1 MTQVLVTYFS
11 ATGNTKMMAKAVV
24 EGVRSVEGVE
34 CVLKTAGQ
42 TTNEDWLAAD
52 GIIVGSPTYFGQMA
66 SKVKRMFDITERVY
80 GQLEG
85 KVGAAFT
92 TSGGAGCGHELTNMS
107 IITAMLVSGMIVQG
121 TTGAK
126 RPPRWMSCLKRNW
139 GTGVSVWPNAGWP
152 AKTWSAM
159 LASSTTSPGPRAA
172 PAWAQ

>member
-11 ATGNTKMMAKAVV
+11 ATGNTKMMAEAVA

-34 CVLKTAGQ
+34 CVLKTVGQ
-42 TTNEDWLAAD
+42 TTNDDWLAAD

-66 SKVKRMFDITERVY
+66 SRVKQMFDITERVY

-107 IITAMLVSGMIVQG
+107 IITAMLVSGMVVQG
-121 TTGAK
+121 TTEGPHFGPFAVGKPNEKDLQAARDLGKRTAELAK
-126 RPPRWMSCLKRNW
+126 ALF
-139 GTGVSVWPNAGWP
+139 A
-152 AKTWSAM
+152 
-159 LASSTTSPGPRAA
+159 
-172 PAWAQ
+172 